1 MSIVGDL
8 FGAGKMFLPQVIK
21 SARVMKKA
29 VGYLIPFMEKE
40 KEEELAKEGKTSTVS
55 VCMIACSWRKMAYSW
70 PPKGG
75 QGCLMSPPCLESWG
89 CHLIPLY
96 YLFSCSSA

>member
-29 VGYLIPFMEKE
+29 VGYLIPYMEKE
-40 KEEELAKEGKTSTVS
+40 KEEELAKEGKTSSVS
-55 VCMIACSWRKMAYSW
+55 QVNLIKFYKMGVVVTSY
-70 PPKGG
+70 
-75 QGCLMSPPCLESWG
+75 CLEHWLPCQEVSG
-89 CHLIPLY
+89 LSVKGNFLK
-96 YLFSCSSA
+96 A

>member
-40 KEEELAKEGKTSTVS
+40 KEEELAKVGKTSTV
-55 VCMIACSWRKMAYSW
+55 RKHFLFYSFDS
-70 PPKGG
+70 
-75 QGCLMSPPCLESWG
+75 LL
-89 CHLIPLY
+89 
-96 YLFSCSSA
+96 LFKRWLFIVYFVKWCC

>member
-40 KEEELAKEGKTSTVS
+40 KEEELAKVGKTSTVRNHFLFYS
-55 VCMIACSWRKMAYSW
+55 FDSLLVVSPQKFFLHNLCTDFHSIWCKCCMMTKI
-70 PPKGG
+70 
-75 QGCLMSPPCLESWG
+75 CLRCFCL
-89 CHLIPLY
+89 
-96 YLFSCSSA
+96 